1 MQLPRRFLKKTVIF
15 ITPALLWGLG
25 FVYDRRYLKGRYFE
39 EDLRGLIWSLRS
51 FWCRNILRLAPP
63 LPFPAGLSTTV
74 TNWRNVE
81 FHAEDINH
89 FQAPGAYF
97 QCSAAKIRLGR
108 GVYIAANVGMVT
120 ANHDPRNPDRHLMGA
135 DIVIGEKS
143 WIGMNCIILPGV
155 TLGPGTIVAAGSVVN
170 KSFPDGHQLL
180 AGSPAVLKRRFD
192 ALG

>member
-1 MQLPRRFLKKTVIF
+1 MRLPRQFLKKTAIF

-25 FVYDRRYLKGRYFE
+25 FIYDRRYLKGRYFE
-39 EDLRGLIWSLRS
+39 EDLRGLIWCLRS

-63 LPFPAGLSTTV
+63 LPFPAGLTTNV

-81 FHAEDINH
+81 FHPEDINH
-89 FQAPGAYF
+89 FQAPGTYF
-97 QCSAAKIRLGR
+97 QCSFAKIRLGR
-108 GVYIAANVGMVT
+108 GVYIAPNVGLIT
-120 ANHDPRNPDRHLMGA
+120 ANHDPRDLDRHQIGV
-135 DIVIGEKS
+135 DIVIGENS

-180 AGSPAVLKRRFD
+180 AGSPAVWKRKID
-192 ALG
+192 